1 MIKYLLIACL
11 FSTATWAQKNLLD
24 DLKRIKNTGTVLHVA
39 AHPDDESTHVLT
51 WFAQQQHWETNYF
64 ACTRGDGGQN
74 LIGDDQGI
82 PLGLIRTQELLAARK
97 IDGANQFFSQAFDF
111 GFSKSTTE
119 ALSFWNKEL
128 ILSNL
133 VLVIRKMRPDIIFT
147 RFPPDSR
154 AGHGHHSASA
164 VLAIEAYKAA
174 ADPNRFP
181 EQLVNGIKPW
191 QAKRLLWNTFRF
203 PGSANSTIA
212 PDQFKVEIGDYL
224 PSIGQSTGEMAAF
237 SRSQH
242 KSQGFGFAVDHGKQT
257 EYFAT
262 LAGDAPQTNLW
273 DGVENHWKEIGSNLE
288 NQIDQII
295 AQYNAE
301 NPSASIPSL
310 VDLRKSILNS
320 KDAFWQAK
328 KIKQIDAWIVQ
339 AAGIHFAATTNQG
352 TIARGDSLA
361 VKAEFIL
368 RSNTSISG
376 IQLKLA
382 GRDTTF
388 AGNAKAYQKL
398 QWSTKIPVNQAITQP
413 YWIAETK
420 AVGHYKVKDISKIG
434 QADADP
440 SYEMQVSFLLAGQR
454 ISVTRPVQE
463 LVVDP
468 VKGELSQ
475 PLTVTPRSIFT
486 INHQVLLLPIGSNE
500 TKSAQ
505 ISIQA
510 MGRIGKGN
518 VSIQTKEGKILG
530 TLALEKGLKKGEKRD
545 VSISFKESDFAKA
558 GKFNLGLQLAYQT
571 STGNWIDSLQ
581 METIQYPHIPI
592 QRYFSPVQL
601 SVLHIDFKKTGQRIG
616 YIKGAG
622 DKVPEAL
629 EQMGYQVDFLGES
642 DLKLANLQR
651 YDAILT
657 GVRAY
662 NTLDFLENAYPEL
675 MKYVEN
681 GGKYVVQYNTA
692 SFLGPMKSS
701 MAPYPLTVNRN
712 RITREDAKPVFLK
725 PEHPLFQTPNKIT
738 DADFENWIQERSIY
752 HAESTDTHYE
762 FPIGFSDPDEG
773 QQNGAI
779 AATKYGKGQFIYT
792 GIVFFRE
799 LPAGVP
805 GAWRFMANMLDA
817 SK

>member
-273 DGVENHWKEIGSNLE
+273 DGVENHWKEIGPNLE

-530 TLALEKGLKKGEKRD
+530 TLALEKGLKKGRSAMYQSRLKKVILPKR
-545 VSISFKESDFAKA
+545 V
-558 GKFNLGLQLAYQT
+558 NLT
-571 STGNWIDSLQ
+571 WDCN
-581 METIQYPHIPI
+581 
-592 QRYFSPVQL
+592 
-601 SVLHIDFKKTGQRIG
+601 
-616 YIKGAG
+616 
-622 DKVPEAL
+622 
-629 EQMGYQVDFLGES
+629 
-642 DLKLANLQR
+642 
-651 YDAILT
+651 
-657 GVRAY
+657 
-662 NTLDFLENAYPEL
+662 
-675 MKYVEN
+675 
-681 GGKYVVQYNTA
+681 
-692 SFLGPMKSS
+692 
-701 MAPYPLTVNRN
+701 
-712 RITREDAKPVFLK
+712 
-725 PEHPLFQTPNKIT
+725 
-738 DADFENWIQERSIY
+738 
-752 HAESTDTHYE
+752 
-762 FPIGFSDPDEG
+762 
-773 QQNGAI
+773 
-779 AATKYGKGQFIYT
+779 
-792 GIVFFRE
+792 
-799 LPAGVP
+799 
-805 GAWRFMANMLDA
+805 
-817 SK
+817 